1 MKGLEDY
8 INEEL
13 ILESIIGYLDNY
25 KITLDLIPHAEDRQ
39 TRDDR
44 SYIPKYEISWTI
56 AKVAKNIRDD
66 FNEELINYKDRI
78 QIIDKSRNEHL
89 NVLCD
94 IYDDIKKSDN
104 IKLSIVTI
112 KEGNMPTHNIKKI
125 YTTYSS
131 DNKVKNEVSLLKN
144 QL

>member
-44 SYIPKYEISWTI
+44 PYIPKYEISWTI

-112 KEGNMPTHNIKKI
+112 KEGNMPTHDIKKI

>member
-1 MKGLEDY
+1 MKRLEDY

-13 ILESIIGYLDNY
+13 ILEKIIGYLDNY
-25 KITLDLIPHAEDRQ
+25 KITLDIIPYGEDRQ

-44 SYIPKYEISWTI
+44 PYVSKHEISWTI
-56 AKVAKNIRDD
+56 AKVAKNIQDD
-66 FNEELINYKDRI
+66 FNEKLINYKDRI

-94 IYDDIKKSDN
+94 ICEDIKISDS
-104 IKLSIVTI
+104 IKLSIITI

>member
-1 MKGLEDY
+1 MKGIEDY

-44 SYIPKYEISWTI
+44 PYIPKYEISLTI

-112 KEGNMPTHNIKKI
+112 KEGNMPTHDIKKI

>member
-13 ILESIIGYLDNY
+13 ILEQIIGYLDNY
-25 KITLDLIPHAEDRQ
+25 KITLDIIPHAEDRQ

-44 SYIPKYEISWTI
+44 PYIPKYEISWTI

-66 FNEELINYKDRI
+66 FNYELINYKDRI

-112 KEGNMPTHNIKKI
+112 KEGNMPTHDIKKI

>member
-44 SYIPKYEISWTI
+44 PYIPKYEISWTI

-66 FNEELINYKDRI
+66 FNDELINYKDRI

-104 IKLSIVTI
+104 IKLSIV
-112 KEGNMPTHNIKKI
+112 NC
-125 YTTYSS
+125 Y
-131 DNKVKNEVSLLKN
+131 NKRGQYANT
-144 QL
+144 

>member
-44 SYIPKYEISWTI
+44 PYIPKYEISWTI

-66 FNEELINYKDRI
+66 FNDELINYKDRI

-112 KEGNMPTHNIKKI
+112 KEGNMPTHDINKI

>member
-1 MKGLEDY
+1 MKSLEDY

-13 ILESIIGYLDNY
+13 ILEKIIGYLDNY
-25 KITLDLIPHAEDRQ
+25 KITLDIIPHGEDRQ

-44 SYIPKYEISWTI
+44 SYVSKHEISWTI
-56 AKVAKNIRDD
+56 AKVAKNIQDD
-66 FNEELINYKDRI
+66 FNEKIINYKDRI

-94 IYDDIKKSDN
+94 ICEDIKISDS
-104 IKLSIVTI
+104 IKLSIITI

>member
-1 MKGLEDY
+1 MKRLEDY

-13 ILESIIGYLDNY
+13 ILEKIIGYLDNY
-25 KITLDLIPHAEDRQ
+25 KITLDIIPYGEDRQ

-44 SYIPKYEISWTI
+44 PYVSKHEISWTI
-56 AKVAKNIRDD
+56 VKVAKNIQDD
-66 FNEELINYKDRI
+66 FNEKLINYKDRI

-94 IYDDIKKSDN
+94 ICEDIKISDS
-104 IKLSIVTI
+104 IKLSIITI

>member
-1 MKGLEDY
+1 MKGLKDY

-44 SYIPKYEISWTI
+44 PYIPKYEISWTI

-112 KEGNMPTHNIKKI
+112 KEGNMPTHDIKKI

>member
-44 SYIPKYEISWTI
+44 PYIPKYEISWTI

-94 IYDDIKKSDN
+94 ICEDIKISDS
-104 IKLSIVTI
+104 IKLSIITI

>member
-44 SYIPKYEISWTI
+44 PYIPKYEISWTI

-94 IYDDIKKSDN
+94 ICKDIKISDS
-104 IKLSIVTI
+104 IKLSIITI
-112 KEGNMPTHNIKKI
+112 KEGNMPTHGIKKI

>member
-1 MKGLEDY
+1 MKRLEDY

-44 SYIPKYEISWTI
+44 PYIPKYEISWTI

-112 KEGNMPTHNIKKI
+112 KEGNMPTHDIKKI

>member
-1 MKGLEDY
+1 MKRLEEY

-25 KITLDLIPHAEDRQ
+25 KITLDLIPHGEDRQ
-39 TRDDR
+39 TRDNR
-44 SYIPKYEISWTI
+44 PYIPKYEISWTI
-56 AKVAKNIRDD
+56 AKVAKDIRDD
-66 FNEELINYKDRI
+66 FNEKLINYKDRI

-94 IYDDIKKSDN
+94 IYNDIKKSDN

-112 KEGNMPTHNIKKI
+112 KEGNMPTHDIKKI

>member
-44 SYIPKYEISWTI
+44 PYIPKYEISWTI

-112 KEGNMPTHNIKKI
+112 KECNMPTHDIKKI

>member
-1 MKGLEDY
+1 MKRLEDY

-13 ILESIIGYLDNY
+13 ILEQIIGYLDNY
-25 KITLDLIPHAEDRQ
+25 KITLDIIPHAEDRQ

-44 SYIPKYEISWTI
+44 PYIPKYEISWTI

-66 FNEELINYKDRI
+66 FNYELINYKDRI

-112 KEGNMPTHNIKKI
+112 KEGNMPTHDIKKI

>member
-1 MKGLEDY
+1 MKKLNDY

-25 KITLDLIPHAEDRQ
+25 KITLDLIPHGEDRQ

-44 SYIPKYEISWTI
+44 PYIPKYEISWTI
-56 AKVAKNIRDD
+56 AKVAKDIRDD
-66 FNEELINYKDRI
+66 FNEKLINYKDRI

-94 IYDDIKKSDN
+94 IYDDIKKSDS
-104 IKLSIVTI
+104 IKLSIITI
-112 KEGNMPTHNIKKI
+112 KEGNMPTHDIKKI

>member
-44 SYIPKYEISWTI
+44 PYIPKYEISWTI

-112 KEGNMPTHNIKKI
+112 KEGNIPTHDIKKI
-125 YTTYSS
+125 YITYSS

>member
-44 SYIPKYEISWTI
+44 PYIPKYEISWTI

-66 FNEELINYKDRI
+66 FNDELINYKDRI

-112 KEGNMPTHNIKKI
+112 KEGNMPTHDIKKI

>member
-44 SYIPKYEISWTI
+44 PYIPKYEISWTI

-66 FNEELINYKDRI
+66 FNDELINYKERI

-112 KEGNMPTHNIKKI
+112 KEGNMPTHDIKKI

>member
-1 MKGLEDY
+1 MKGLKDY

-44 SYIPKYEISWTI
+44 PYIPKYEISWTI

-112 KEGNMPTHNIKKI
+112 KEGNMSTHDIKKI

>member
-1 MKGLEDY
+1 MKRLEDY

-13 ILESIIGYLDNY
+13 ILEQIIGYLDNY
-25 KITLDLIPHAEDRQ
+25 KIILDIIPHGEDRQ

-44 SYIPKYEISWTI
+44 PYVSKHEISWTI
-56 AKVAKNIRDD
+56 AKVAKNIQDD
-66 FNEELINYKDRI
+66 FNEKIINYKDRI

-94 IYDDIKKSDN
+94 ICEDIKISDS
-104 IKLSIVTI
+104 IKLSIITI